1 MLTRTFLHIPGV
13 GPKTERALWDQGC
26 ADWDCFLGE
35 TRYEVNQVPYETA
48 RLEIET
54 SKANLSGFVHQY
66 FARSLGVAEAWRA
79 FPEFRRKAI
88 FLDIETDGG
97 DRGES
102 VTMVGLYDGEKFQAL
117 IRDEDLSTFPDVIS
131 HYGMIITFFG
141 TGFDLPMLQRCFPN
155 LRFDQIHM
163 DLCPTLRRL
172 GHYGGLKKIEKA
184 VGIERPPE
192 TAGLTGLDAVRLW
205 RAYRLGS
212 DAAMEK
218 LLAYNR
224 DDVVNLEKLADIA
237 YNRLFGL
244 TVPLRLRQPNAVATE
259 PEEPATAP
267 SIEPGTVAPPPISPL
282 A

>member
-1 MLTRTFLHIPGV
+1 V
-13 GPKTERALWDQGC
+13 
-26 ADWDCFLGE
+26 
-35 TRYEVNQVPYETA
+35 
-48 RLEIET
+48 
-54 SKANLSGFVHQY
+54 
-66 FARSLGVAEAWRA
+66 
-79 FPEFRRKAI
+79 

-172 GHYGGLKKIEKA
+172 GLYGGLKKIEKA
-184 VGIERPPE
+184 VGIERAPE

-212 DAAMEK
+212 DSAMER

-237 YNRLFGL
+237 YKRLFGL
-244 TVPLRLRQPNAVATE
+244 TVPLRLRQPMEQGPVAVAPTTE
-259 PEEPATAP
+259 PE
-267 SIEPGTVAPPPISPL
+267 IVAPPSVSPL